1 MSTKPSLAT
10 SLFRNNMPR
19 TNSSLSWQG
28 IFFSS
33 CLLSSYI
40 PCYLHTHYMLM
51 QKIHI
56 IWASR
61 VYRGIVNP
69 MMLWYD
75 EHICRRN
82 YLIQKVTKDIFPSFF
97 VWLVGWLIFLFF
109 LTLGIHF
116 SLARDVRLFLQTIT
130 YMLVIQICKK
140 S

>member
-1 MSTKPSLAT
+1 MST
-10 SLFRNNMPR
+10 SLFRNNMPW

-40 PCYLHTHYMLM
+40 PCYLHAHYMLM

-56 IWASR
+56 IWASW

-69 MMLWYD
+69 VMLWYD

-82 YLIQKVTKDIFPSFF
+82 YLIQKVMKDIFPSFF
-97 VWLVGWLIFLFF
+97 FVCLVDFF
-109 LTLGIHF
+109 VFPYSGDTFQLSKRCKIIY
-116 SLARDVRLFLQTIT
+116 SIT
-130 YMLVIQICKK
+130 YILVIQICKK